1 MNETEIS
8 SLSKI
13 GVEVDQQTNTTI
25 RRIFQARKATPREAP
40 ASRPEILNPHLFV
53 F

>member
-1 MNETEIS
+1 MNEKEIS

-13 GVEVDQQTNTTI
+13 EVEVDRQTNTTI
-25 RRIFQARKATPREAP
+25 TRIFQARKATPREAP
-40 ASRPEILNPHLFV
+40 ARRPESLNPHLFV